1 MAVLLTLIIVAGV
14 VVVVALLLIALPS
27 TGNVQ
32 ADVATSPAEFLDV
45 AAETFVAMGW
55 NVGYRG
61 GDSLVLR
68 REYGPDLVLGCVLT
82 AFILPLGLAYLLAT
96 RNRASIVFEP
106 SSCVVSPI
114 AATVQLPVTALL
126 VATPEKV
133 AAAGTLAE

>member
-14 VVVVALLLIALPS
+14 VVIVALLLITLPS
-27 TGNVQ
+27 TGNVE
-32 ADVATSPAEFLDV
+32 ADVAASPPEFLDI

-55 NVGYRG
+55 DVGYRG

-96 RNRASIVFEP
+96 RNRASIVFEAQRTGTGR
-106 SSCVVSPI
+106 S
-114 AATVQLPVTALL
+114 
-126 VATPEKV
+126 KV
-133 AAAGTLAE
+133 AALWAGRPLKRQVNAFLASMS